1 MNQAISDA
9 RAQAGM
15 TTSDRPRGLSISD
28 AHTRSYLYRE
38 EEITH
43 SEKISD
49 IVPGH
54 RVHVQVDT
62 GVSVAPRV
70 LTAALIKK
78 LGFGEGQDRQG

>member
-1 MNQAISDA
+1 
-9 RAQAGM
+9 M
-15 TTSDRPRGLSISD
+15 TTSDRPSRGISISD
-28 AHTRSYLYRE
+28 AHTRSYVYRE

-43 SEKISD
+43 SEKIPD
-49 IVPGH
+49 IVSGH

-62 GVSVAPRV
+62 SVSGAPRV